1 MGVLLNEIVEGVEHR
16 VRHEGF
22 TIRSEI
28 DDPAPVLALDAAAVT
43 QATTNMIDNGVK
55 YSGDSK
61 EVVVRGF
68 SRDGHFVIAV
78 QDFGVGLDEDEAAR
92 VFERFY
98 RGGSELT
105 RTVKGTGLGLALV
118 KQIAEA
124 HGGSVSV
131 ESTPGS
137 GSTFSMC
144 LPLDSTTENGNG

>member
-1 MGVLLNEIVEGVEHR
+1 MGALLEEIVERVEHR

-28 DDPAPVLALDAAAVT
+28 EDPAPAIALDAAALT
-43 QATTNMIDNGVK
+43 QATTNLIDNGVK
-55 YSGDSK
+55 YSGESK

-68 SRDGHFVIAV
+68 SRNGHFVITV
-78 QDFGVGLDEDEAAR
+78 QDFGVGLDDDETAK

-98 RGGSELT
+98 RGGDALT

-124 HGGSVSV
+124 HGGSVAV

-137 GSTFSMC
+137 GSTFSIR
-144 LPLDSTTENGNG
+144 LPLDSAAEGADG